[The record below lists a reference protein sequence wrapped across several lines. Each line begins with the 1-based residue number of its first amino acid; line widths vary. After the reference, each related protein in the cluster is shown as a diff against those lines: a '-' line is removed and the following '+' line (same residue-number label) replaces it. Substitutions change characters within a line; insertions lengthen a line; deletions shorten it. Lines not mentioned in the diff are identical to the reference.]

1 MEELE
6 KNFEAY
12 FKGTSYSA
20 YMKNQGIAKEPDGA
34 DADGTPS
41 EYEWTRYPI
50 VADYDRYYKENMH
63 LFQDVHATYDAVMD
77 ALREE
82 IDELSED
89 EEADTSDLEEDME
102 RISEWYNGK
111 FLREYGPQCSWDKVK
126 EEYLSE
132 VKKDTDI
139 FGEVLRLSINLN
151 YDWMDRLYG
160 TAASTFSMNY
170 KEYLMVFL
178 AVRFTAKE
186 GDAISCMGNL
196 IESNAKK
203 VNSQYYCG
211 EDFSL
216 VHAYTMIQIDAET
229 RIKPVF
235 LNLPRFNQNNE
246 YFTKDTYPINYK
258 GILGY

>member
-89 EEADTSDLEEDME
+89 EEADTSDLEEGME

-111 FLREYGPQCSWDKVK
+111 FLREYGPQCSWDKV
-126 EEYLSE
+126 
-132 VKKDTDI
+132 
-139 FGEVLRLSINLN
+139 
-151 YDWMDRLYG
+151 
-160 TAASTFSMNY
+160 

-235 LNLPRFNQNNE
+235 RNLPRFNQNNE